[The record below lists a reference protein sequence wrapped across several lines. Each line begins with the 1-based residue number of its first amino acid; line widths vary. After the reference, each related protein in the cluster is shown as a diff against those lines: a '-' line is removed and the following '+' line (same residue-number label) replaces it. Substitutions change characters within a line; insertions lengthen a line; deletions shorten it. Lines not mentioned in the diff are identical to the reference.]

1 MDSLYNI
8 SIYHV
13 KKAAPSAAG
22 FSALG
27 GLKVLLKVLKID
39 RPIGRSGSQV

>member
-22 FSALG
+22 FSALW
-27 GLKVLLKVLKID
+27 GLKALKID
-39 RPIGRSGSQV
+39 RPIGPEGSQV

>member
-22 FSALG
+22 FSALWG
-27 GLKVLLKVLKID
+27 GLKVLKID
-39 RPIGRSGSQV
+39 RPIGPEGSQV